1 MKQEPEKPPKDEVS
15 SSSPVGRGG
24 AGTYIEGELGAY
36 YLLQMLAG
44 SEARGLPDAVIKR
57 VQFQGVDEGYALDDL
72 IVHAASKSGSSVLEI
87 QSKRTATF
95 APKDAIFINLCEQIA
110 RTAPDSPPTDRHL
123 LAAATQRTSFAIS
136 GPYQDVLAWARAA
149 SSGAQF
155 FARLA
160 LNGVASPKMRNFGQA
175 FRTHLVAHGI
185 ADDDEVIWN
194 IIRRFLILEF
204 DFESGAPQARDYAL
218 MLARQVLAP
227 EDAGR
232 AEGLWS
238 DLIAVAI
245 KTGTTGGSLTRE
257 VLIDTVTAHGFR
269 LAGDRNFSL
278 ARGKLAELSRHALM
292 DIGTSVGGITLPRLG
307 AVAAMEEARDAH
319 RFIEITGDPG
329 VGKSWVLRHF
339 AERQAREGQV
349 IVLDPITTPDGGWSA
364 LSERLGVPGTAGEF
378 LGDIAASG
386 GGILFIDGLEMFA
399 TAERRRTVND
409 VLREIAG
416 IEGFSVVVST
426 RPDLGVEDCSWL
438 AEDAIAR
445 LGAPHRVFVGELDE
459 DEVAVLVEMA
469 PELHALLSPDHPAA
483 PIARNL
489 YRLTRLLKVP
499 STVDIRTEAALAHH
513 WWDSADGAEPK
524 DKRAAQ
530 RLLAGLAEAALGGR
544 DTIDVATDSDARTH
558 LLDSRSL
565 SEPHRD
571 KLGFRHDVLRDWA
584 IGARLHENITLLD
597 GVDLTVQPSPRL
609 ARGIEFAGRFALE
622 RATNGAVWQALLEA
636 LARPGAHAAWRRQ
649 ALLAIVRSELSA
661 ELLNRC
667 SDTLLAQGGALLIEL
682 CTAIIA
688 VETMSA
694 AALFA
699 RIKAQGFEVP
709 EGTTSLRAASSPSA
723 PAMLMWCLDHQAQ
736 IPVHAI
742 ASVVKLVEIQFF
754 LAMTISAYG
763 QAAAGMLFD
772 WLLQLD
778 VRETA
783 IAIPSPADAPRMQ
796 GEARSRMIEDLRS
809 MTLLLAANA
818 SEKAKAYLRAVAGEN
833 DTYKVKAI
841 RLFSKAL
848 ASVAPAELA
857 ALIEA
862 SLIENPRKGRSR
874 RESMGRVFGFADSDY
889 MPASPAQ
896 TPFLDLLDANQQIG
910 LALIRTLVAAA
921 VDGHAAGKATE
932 TNGFTV
938 VVDGTPRFFPWVQT
952 YFWSRQ
958 FQAPESSVG
967 SALKALEAWSHERLE
982 RGEDVATVLQDILG
996 PEGSCAAYLVVA
1008 IDVLMSHWPATRDAL
1023 VPFVAN
1029 PHILASDRDRAS
1041 IEMFGDMMA
1050 FQKEPSGRVRLADL
1064 AKRGSRRFTL
1074 EQLMFSYSGNDD
1086 ASSAVRRLL
1095 AQAVDELGPCNE
1107 SDTFRDPTFMGAHA
1121 LNLLDRANWVEV
1133 DGLFS
1138 FVPPPAEAEHL
1149 ARLETA
1155 SRALALSSDIEARI
1169 QLATNDPA
1177 RGSAETARQAAEHAA
1192 GDLPDD
1198 RDEDYLKARSTRLI
1212 ATAMLVARDGDDAL
1226 LAEHEAWVRAVI
1238 DIALIEEVDAY
1249 GSGETLGFNRPGMAI
1264 CALVHLWHRRKVTA
1278 DRDRIVEAAV
1288 RGDRAAIPAFT
1299 AARATIDHADP
1310 RLIKSA
1316 IRMAFARRRYR
1327 WHPYDD
1333 DPADEVAYETERA
1346 RQDREAVSAEIA
1358 WLDGGP
1364 EPEWPA
1370 LLDERP
1376 FLRNSPRAIL
1386 SRDGARIE
1394 FEQDEA
1400 EESWAPRSKKAS
1412 IHVETQGIAKW
1423 LALLNREACPRPAW
1437 FGEIVDTYA
1446 PWSARLNAHGYPADA
1461 ELDRS
1466 PDDWNQQ
1473 FYLLVA
1479 AVIMDSAHDR
1489 LDAILTPI
1497 LELPDRSF
1505 CDVADTLTRAADA
1518 SYFNDRGRP
1527 PNRALTIRRQLVT
1540 RTIAL
1545 DRWSRHRRPGDLSI
1559 DLESGPTIA
1568 VMLMNE
1574 YVFGSGSQSY
1584 LVPAIFDRIDPLL
1597 EALRPM
1603 MPGGPTA
1610 FVALCTMNTLLI
1622 GPTARHLDFLLF
1634 AIESWLEATAGDR
1647 AMWHELAIGRK
1658 VAQWFESASKGDP
1671 SLYYHDHGQ
1680 RLRIDAMLGR
1690 LVSLGV
1696 SEAHEL
1702 ELKLEAAR
1710 NGPAQSRLRDA

>member
-1 MKQEPEKPPKDEVS
+1 MNQEPAKAPKDEDS
-15 SSSPVGRGG
+15 GSSPVGRGG

-44 SEARGLPDAVIKR
+44 SEARGLPNARIDR

-72 IVHAASKSGSSVLEI
+72 IVHATSKSGSSVLEI

-95 APKDAIFINLCEQIA
+95 APKDPIFISVCDQIA
-110 RTAPDSPPTDRHL
+110 RSAPDSPTTDRHL
-123 LAAATQRTSFAIS
+123 LAVATQRTSFAIS
-136 GPYQDVLAWARAA
+136 GPYQDVLAWARSAA
-149 SSGAQF
+149 SGTQF

-160 LNGVASPKMRNFGQA
+160 LKGVASPKMRDFGQA

-185 ADDDEVIWN
+185 ADDDEVIWS

-238 DLIAVAI
+238 DLIALVI
-245 KTGTTGGSLTRE
+245 KTGTTGGSLTRQA
-257 VLIDTVTAHGFR
+257 LIDTVTAHGFR
-269 LAGDRNFSL
+269 LAGDRNFFL
-278 ARGKLAELSRHALM
+278 ARSKLSEMSRLALM
-292 DIGTSVGGITLPRLG
+292 DIGTSVGGITLPRLSALA
-307 AVAAMEEARDAH
+307 AVEEARDAH

-329 VGKSWVLRHF
+329 VGKSGVLRHL

-364 LSERLGVPGTAGEF
+364 LSERLGVPGTARDF

-399 TAERRRTVND
+399 APERRRTVND
-409 VLREIAG
+409 VLREIAS
-416 IEGFSVVVST
+416 IEGFTVVIST
-426 RPDLGVEDCSWL
+426 RPDLGVEGSSWL
-438 AEDAIAR
+438 AEDAIVR
-445 LGAPHRVFVGELDE
+445 FGAPRRVLVGELDE
-459 DEVAVLVEMA
+459 DEVAVLIEMA
-469 PELHALLSPDHPAA
+469 PELRALLSSVHPAA

-489 YRLTRLLKVP
+489 YRLTQLLKVP

-513 WWDSADGAEPK
+513 WWNSADGAESK
-524 DKRAAQ
+524 DRRGAQ
-530 RLLAGLAEAALGGR
+530 RLLAGLAETVLGGR
-544 DTIDVATDSDARTH
+544 DTIEVATDSDARTH
-558 LLDSRSL
+558 LLNSRSL
-565 SEPHRD
+565 SEPQRD
-571 KLGFRHDVLRDWA
+571 RLGFRHDVLRDWA
-584 IGARLHENITLLD
+584 IGARLHEDITLLD
-597 GVDLTVQPSPRL
+597 GVDLTVPPSPRL

-622 RATNGAVWQALLEA
+622 SATDGATWQLLLDA

-649 ALLAIVRSELSA
+649 ALLGIVRSELSA

-699 RIKAQGFEVP
+699 QIKATGFEVP
-709 EGTTSLRAASSPSA
+709 EGTTTLRAASSPSA
-723 PAMLMWCLDHQAQ
+723 PAVLMWCFDHQAK

-763 QAAAGMLFD
+763 RAAAGMLFD

-783 IAIPSPADAPRMQ
+783 IAIPSPADAPRLA
-796 GEARSRMIEDLRS
+796 GGARSRMIEDLRS

-818 SEKAKAYLRAVAGEN
+818 PEKAKAYLRAVAGES

-841 RLFSKAL
+841 RPFSKAL
-848 ASVAPAELA
+848 AGVASAELA

-862 SLIENPRKGRSR
+862 SLIEKPRKGQSR

-896 TPFLDLLDANQQIG
+896 PPFLELLDADPQIG

-921 VDGHAAGKATE
+921 VEGHADGKTTE
-932 TNGFTV
+932 TNGFTIV
-938 VVDGTPRFFPWVQT
+938 IDGTPRFFPWVQT

-967 SALKALEAWSHERLE
+967 SALKALEAWSHERVD
-982 RGEDVATVLQDILG
+982 RGEDAATVLQDILG

-1041 IEMFGDMMA
+1041 IEMFAGMMA
-1050 FQKEPSGRVRLADL
+1050 GEKEPSGRVRLADL

-1074 EQLMFSYSGNDD
+1074 EQLMFFYSEDD
-1086 ASSAVRRLL
+1086 GASSAVRRLL
-1095 AQAVDELGPCNE
+1095 AKAVDELGPYEE
-1107 SDTFRDPTFMGAHA
+1107 SDTFRDPAFMGAHA
-1121 LNLLDRANWVEV
+1121 LSLLDRANWVEV
-1133 DGLFS
+1133 EGQFS
-1138 FVPPPAEAEHL
+1138 FVPPPAEVEHL
-1149 ARLETA
+1149 AALDA
-1155 SRALALSSDIEARI
+1155 SSRALALSSDIEAKI

-1249 GSGETLGFNRPGMAI
+1249 GSGETLGFNRPGMAT
-1264 CALVHLWHRRKVTA
+1264 CALVHLWHRRKLTA
-1278 DRDRIVEAAV
+1278 DRDRLLEAAV
-1288 RGDRAAIPAFT
+1288 REDRAAIPAFT
-1299 AARATIDHADP
+1299 AARATIDDADP

-1327 WHPYDD
+1327 WHPYDE
-1333 DPADEVAYETERA
+1333 DPADKIAYEAQRA
-1346 RQDREAVSAEIA
+1346 RHDGEAVSAEIA

-1364 EPEWPA
+1364 EPDWPV
-1370 LLDERP
+1370 LPDERP
-1376 FLRNSPRAIL
+1376 SLRNRPRAIL
-1386 SRDGARIE
+1386 SRDRARIE

-1400 EESWAPRSKKAS
+1400 EESRAQRSKKAS

-1423 LALLNREACPRPAW
+1423 LALLNREACLRPAW

-1446 PWSARLNAHGYPADA
+1446 PWSARLNAHGYSADA

-1479 AVIMDSAHDR
+1479 AVIMDAAQDR
-1489 LDAILTPI
+1489 LDAFLKPI

-1518 SYFNDRGRP
+1518 CYFNDPGRSAD
-1527 PNRALTIRRQLVT
+1527 RACSIRRLLVT

-1545 DRWSRHRRPGDLSI
+1545 DRWSWHRRPGDLGI
-1559 DLESGPTIA
+1559 DLETGPTIA

-1574 YVFGSGSQSY
+1574 YVFGSGSRSY
-1584 LVPAIFDRIDPLL
+1584 LVPAVFDRIDPLL
-1597 EALRPM
+1597 ETLRPM
-1603 MPGGPTA
+1603 MPSGPTA
-1610 FVALCTMNTLLI
+1610 FVALCTMNTLMMR
-1622 GPTARHLDFLLF
+1622 PTVRHLDFLLF
-1634 AIESWLEATAGDR
+1634 AIESWLEATGGDR

-1658 VAQWFESASKGDP
+1658 IAQWFESASMDDP
-1671 SLYYHDHGQ
+1671 SLFQRDHTQ
-1680 RLRIDAMLGR
+1680 RPRIQAIFGR

-1696 SEAHEL
+1696 SEVHDL
-1702 ELKLEAAR
+1702 ELKIEAEL
-1710 NGPAQSRLRDA
+1710 NNLTQSI

>member
-1 MKQEPEKPPKDEVS
+1 MNQNPAKPHKDRDS
-15 SSSPVGRGG
+15 GSSPVGRGG

-44 SEARGLPDAVIKR
+44 SEARGLPNARIDQ

-72 IVHAASKSGSSVLEI
+72 IVHATSNSGSSVLEI
-87 QSKRTATF
+87 QSKRTVTF
-95 APKDAIFINLCEQIA
+95 ALKDPIFVSVCDQIA
-110 RTAPDSPPTDRHL
+110 RSAPDSPPTDRHL
-123 LAAATQRTSFAIS
+123 LAVATQRTSFAIS
-136 GPYQDVLAWARAA
+136 GPYQDVLAWARSAT
-149 SSGAQF
+149 SGAQF

-160 LNGVASPKMRNFGQA
+160 LKGVASPKMRDFAQA
-175 FRTHLVAHGI
+175 FRTHLVAHGV
-185 ADDDEVIWN
+185 ADDDEVIWK

-218 MLARQVLAP
+218 MLARQGLAP

-232 AEGLWS
+232 AEGLWG
-238 DLIAVAI
+238 DLVALAI
-245 KTGTTGGSLTRE
+245 KTGTTGGSLARQP
-257 VLIDTVTAHGFR
+257 LIDALTAHGFR
-269 LAGDRNFSL
+269 LAGDRNFSE
-278 ARGKLAELSRHALM
+278 ARSKLADMSRQSLM

-307 AVAAMEEARDAH
+307 ALAAVEEARDAH

-329 VGKSWVLRHF
+329 VGKSWVLRHL

-349 IVLDPITTPDGGWSA
+349 IVLDPIATPDGGWTTFSA
-364 LSERLGVPGTAGEF
+364 RLGVSGAARDF

-399 TAERRRTVND
+399 TAERRRMVND
-409 VLREIAG
+409 VLREIAD
-416 IEGFSVVVST
+416 IEGFSVIVST
-426 RPDLGVEDCSWL
+426 RPHLGVEGSSWL
-438 AEDAIAR
+438 AEDAIAKF
-445 LGAPHRVFVGELDE
+445 GPPHRVLVGELD
-459 DEVAVLVEMA
+459 DNEVAVLIEMA
-469 PELHALLSPDHPAA
+469 PELRALLSPDHPAA

-489 YRLTRLLKVP
+489 YRLTQLLKVP

-513 WWDSADGAEPK
+513 WWDGADGAEVK
-524 DKRAAQ
+524 DKRAGQ
-530 RLLAGLAEAALGGR
+530 RLLAELAEAVLSGR
-544 DTIDVATDSDARTH
+544 DTIDVANDSDARTH
-558 LLDSRSL
+558 LLNSQSL

-584 IGARLHENITLLD
+584 IGARLHEDISLLD
-597 GVDLTVQPSPRL
+597 GIDLTVPPSPRL

-622 RATNGAVWQALLEA
+622 RASDDAAWQRLLDA
-636 LARPGAHAAWRRQ
+636 LARPDSHAAWRRQ

-661 ELLNRC
+661 QLLSRC
-667 SDTLLAQGGALLIEL
+667 SEKLLAQGGALFIEL

-699 RIKAQGFEVP
+699 QFKDQGFEVP
-709 EGTTSLRAASSPSA
+709 EATTSLRAASSPAA
-723 PAMLMWCLDHQAQ
+723 PAVLMWCFEHQAQ
-736 IPVHAI
+736 IPVQAI
-742 ASVVKLVEIQFF
+742 ASVVKIVEIQ
-754 LAMTISAYG
+754 LILTMTISAYG
-763 QAAAGMLFD
+763 QAAAGMLYD

-778 VRETA
+778 LRDTV
-783 IAIPSPADAPRMQ
+783 IAIPSPADAPRISS
-796 GEARSRMIEDLRS
+796 EARSRMIEDLRT
-809 MTLLLAANA
+809 MALVLAANA
-818 SEKAKAYLRAVAGEN
+818 PEKAKAYLRAVACEN

-841 RLFSKAL
+841 RPFSKAL
-848 ASVAPAELA
+848 ASVAPTELA
-857 ALIEA
+857 TLIEA
-862 SLIENPRKGRSR
+862 SLIEKPRKGPSR

-896 TPFLDLLDANQQIG
+896 PPFLELLDADPQIG

-921 VDGHAAGKATE
+921 VDGHADGKATE
-932 TNGFTV
+932 TNGFTI

-967 SALKALEAWSHERLE
+967 SALKALEAWSHERIE

-1023 VPFVAN
+1023 VPFVVN

-1041 IEMFGDMMA
+1041 IEMFGVMMA
-1050 FQKEPSGRVRLADL
+1050 GEKEPSGRVRLADL
-1064 AKRGSRRFTL
+1064 AKRGSRSFTL
-1074 EQLMFSYSGNDD
+1074 EQLMSSYSGNDD

-1095 AQAVDELGPCNE
+1095 AQAVDALGPYDEN
-1107 SDTFRDPTFMGAHA
+1107 DTFRDPAFMGAHA
-1121 LNLLDRANWVEV
+1121 LNLVDRANWVEV
-1133 DGLFS
+1133 DGQFR

-1155 SRALALSSDIEARI
+1155 SRALALSSDIEAKI
-1169 QLATNDPA
+1169 QLAANDPA
-1177 RGSAETARQAAEHAA
+1177 RGSAEIARQAAEHAA
-1192 GDLPDD
+1192 GDLPDE

-1212 ATAMLVARDGDDAL
+1212 ATAMLIARDGDDVL
-1226 LAEHEAWVRAVI
+1226 LAEHEAWVRAVV

-1264 CALVHLWHRRKVTA
+1264 CALVHLWHRRKLAA
-1278 DRDRIVEAAV
+1278 DRDRLVEAAV
-1288 RGDRAAIPAFT
+1288 RGDQAAIPAFA
-1299 AARATIDHADP
+1299 AARVTIDDADP

-1327 WHPYDD
+1327 WHPYDE
-1333 DPADEVAYETERA
+1333 DPADKIAYETERA
-1346 RQDREAVSAEIA
+1346 RQDCEAVSAEIV

-1364 EPEWPA
+1364 EPDWPT
-1370 LLDERP
+1370 LPDERP
-1376 FLRNSPRAIL
+1376 SLRNRPRAIL
-1386 SRDGARIE
+1386 SGNRARSE

-1400 EESWAPRSKKAS
+1400 EESRAPRSKKSS
-1412 IHVETQGIAKW
+1412 IHVEMQGIAKW
-1423 LALLNREACPRPAW
+1423 LGLLNREGCRRPTW
-1437 FGEIVDTYA
+1437 FGEIVDAYA
-1446 PWSARLNAHGYPADA
+1446 PWSARLNAHGYSADA
-1461 ELDRS
+1461 ELSRT

-1479 AVIMDSAHDR
+1479 AVIMDTSQDR
-1489 LDAILTPI
+1489 LDAYLQPI

-1518 SYFNDRGRP
+1518 CYFNDRGRP
-1527 PNRALTIRRQLVT
+1527 ADRACAIRRQLVT
-1540 RTIAL
+1540 RTMAL
-1545 DRWSRHRRPGDLSI
+1545 NRWSWDRGPGELRI
-1559 DLESGPTIA
+1559 DFESGPTIA

-1574 YVFGSGSQSY
+1574 YNLVSSARSY
-1584 LVPAIFDRIDPLL
+1584 LVPAVFDRINPLL
-1597 EALRPM
+1597 ETLRPM
-1603 MPGGPTA
+1603 MRGGPTA

-1622 GPTARHLDFLLF
+1622 GPTSRHLDFLLF
-1634 AIESWLEATAGDR
+1634 AIECWLEATGEDR
-1647 AMWHELAIGRK
+1647 TMWHELAIGRK
-1658 VAQWFESASKGDP
+1658 VAQWFESAAMGDP
-1671 SLYYHDHGQ
+1671 SLFERDHAQ

-1690 LVSLGV
+1690 LVRLGV
-1696 SEAHEL
+1696 FEAHEL
-1702 ELKLEAAR
+1702 ELVIEAKQE
-1710 NGPAQSRLRDA
+1710 GPGQSLLRDD